1 MTKPALDLTANART
15 VLETRYLLRDE
26 AGVPVETPE
35 DLFRRVAADVATAED
50 VWEGDP
56 GLWAERFYQSMASLD
71 FLPNSPTLMNAGRDL
86 EQLAACFVLPIDDS
100 LDSIFDT
107 LKLAAKVH
115 QSGGGTG
122 FSFSRLRPRND
133 LVKTTM
139 GVSSGPVSFLE
150 VYDSATEHI
159 KQGSFRRGANMGI
172 LDVTHP
178 DILEFITAK
187 TEGGITNFNISVGV
201 TEEWMELAASGA
213 EYDLINPRTGE
224 TAGSLDAGDVLDRIC
239 RAAWATGDPGIIF
252 LDRINEPR
260 TNPTPSLGQIEATNP
275 CVTEDTWVTTSAG
288 ARQVRNLI
296 GLPFEAVAD
305 GSSHSSNGFFPTGHR
320 EVVTLTTRRGLRL
333 RATPDHRVRFVT
345 TSTRYRT
352 SWDWRPVG
360 ELKPGDRI
368 MVSDHGVLSWSG
380 TGSNEEGYVLGML
393 LGDGY
398 FSSDGARLH
407 FWGHDRE
414 VRRSETRLLLERA
427 VGLRA
432 GSLQTAEHRA
442 PYVALKSTGL
452 SELARSYGMRRG
464 SKVVTDEIE
473 RGSSEFVRGFL
484 RGWMDADGSVQGSQ
498 RKGVSVRL
506 ASSDLGSLER
516 AQRMLHRLGVMSTIY
531 KERRPAGVRRL
542 PDGRGAFRDYECLAD
557 HELVISGANLTRFAE
572 RVGFADAAKQ
582 SKLASLLNSYKR
594 SLNRETFTDTV
605 VSIVPSGTA
614 DVFDCQ
620 VATSR
625 SFDANGI
632 SVHNCGEQPLLP
644 FEACVLG
651 SVNLDRFAGRDGIE
665 WERLGETVELAV
677 RFLDDAVERSRYPVE
692 EIERIHKH
700 GNRKI
705 GLGVMGWADLLISL
719 GIGYDSDEAVA
730 LASEV
735 MGFIQERADAA
746 SEQLA
751 GERGSFPNWEASV
764 YGPSGWDRPMRNA
777 TRTTIAPTGTISII
791 AGTSSG
797 IEPLFALVYHR
808 KVLDGRV
815 LSEVHPYFRLAAERA
830 GVWSD
835 DLANA
840 VVLRGSVRDLP
851 GVPDELQQV
860 FVTAHDLTAGWHV
873 RHQAAFQRHVDNAV
887 SKTINLPHDATVDD
901 VRAVYL
907 LAADL
912 GLKGITVYRDGSKTW
927 QVLNRGTPSGTD
939 LGTVEGSAPQMTEN
953 WPAEDHQP
961 IPPKRGQSVL
971 EVCPVCGQPSFEFAE
986 ACGKCHSCGH
996 STC

>member
-1 MTKPALDLTANART
+1 MTSVAVPRSAQVHLGCQGRCLPSATVPALDLTANART

-35 DLFRRVAADVATAED
+35 DLFRRVAADVAAAEE
-50 VWEGDP
+50 VWGGDP
-56 GLWAERFYQSMASLD
+56 AVWAERFYQSMAALD

-133 LVKTTM
+133 VVKTTM

-178 DILEFITAK
+178 DILEFINAK
-187 TEGGITNFNISVGV
+187 TDGGITNFNISVGV
-201 TEEWMELAASGA
+201 TEEWMERAAAGA
-213 EYDLINPRTGE
+213 DYDLVNPRSGDK
-224 TAGSLDAGDVLDRIC
+224 AGTLDAGDVLDRIC

-260 TNPTPSLGQIEATNP
+260 TNPTPSLGPIEATNP
-275 CVTEDTWVTTSAG
+275 CVTVDTWIMTEAG
-288 ARQVRNLI
+288 ARQVADLI
-296 GLPFEAVAD
+296 GVPFEAVVD
-305 GSSHSSNGFFPTGHR
+305 GTPHPSSGFFPTGHR
-320 EVVTLTTRRGLRL
+320 DVVTLTTRRGLRL
-333 RATPDHRVRFVT
+333 RATLDHPVRVVT
-345 TSTRYRT
+345 SSTRYQMT
-352 SWDWRPVG
+352 WAWRPIR
-360 ELKPGDRI
+360 ELMVGDRV
-368 MVSDHGVLSWSG
+368 MLGDHGEISWAGSG
-380 TGSNEEGYVLGML
+380 NDAEGYVLGLL

-398 FSSDGARLH
+398 FGDDGARLH
-407 FWGHDRE
+407 FWGPERCS
-414 VRRSETRLLLERA
+414 RRSETRLLLDVA
-427 VGLRA
+427 VGLRTT
-432 GSLQTAEHRA
+432 GPHTDEHRA

-452 SELARSYGMRRG
+452 SELAEAYGMRRG

-473 RGSSEFVRGFL
+473 RGSSEFARGFL

-498 RKGVSVRL
+498 QKGVSVRL

-516 AQRMLHRLGVMSTIY
+516 AQRMLQRLGVMSTIY

-542 PDGRGAFRDYECLAD
+542 PDGRGGLRDYECLAD
-557 HELVISGANLTRFAE
+557 HELVISGANLARFAE
-572 RVGFADAAKQ
+572 RVGFGDRVKQ
-582 SKLASLLNSYKR
+582 SRLVRLIGSYR
-594 SLNRETFTDTV
+594 RRLNRERFTDTV
-605 VSIVPSGTA
+605 TSIVLSGRA
-614 DVFDCQ
+614 SVFDCQ
-620 VATSR
+620 VATAG

-632 SVHNCGEQPLLP
+632 IVHNCGEQPLLP

-651 SVNLDRFAGRDGIE
+651 SVNLDHFAGTNGIE

-719 GIGYDSDEAVA
+719 GIAYDSDEAVE
-730 LASEV
+730 LASDV
-735 MGFIQERADAA
+735 MGFIQERADSA
-746 SEQLA
+746 SEGLA
-751 GERGSFPNWEASV
+751 GERGSFPNWERSV

-815 LSEVHPYFRLAAERA
+815 LTEVHPIFR
-830 GVWSD
+830 
-835 DLANA
+835 
-840 VVLRGSVRDLP
+840 
-851 GVPDELQQV
+851 VPPKV
-860 FVTAHDLTAGWHV
+860 PASGP
-873 RHQAAFQRHVDNAV
+873 
-887 SKTINLPHDATVDD
+887 KTSPPQWRRVGEC
-901 VRAVYL
+901 AVYL
-907 LAADL
+907 ASPRSCNRSSSQLTTSPPFGTFVIRRRSSVTWTTRSRRRSTFPTMPPSMTCAA
-912 GLKGITVYRDGSKTW
+912 
-927 QVLNRGTPSGTD
+927 
-939 LGTVEGSAPQMTEN
+939 
-953 WPAEDHQP
+953 
-961 IPPKRGQSVL
+961 
-971 EVCPVCGQPSFEFAE
+971 
-986 ACGKCHSCGH
+986 
-996 STC
+996 STCSPASSG

>member
-1 MTKPALDLTANART
+1 VPGLDLTANAQT

-26 AGVPVETPE
+26 NGVPVETPE
-35 DLFRRVAADVATAED
+35 DLFRRVAADVAAAEE
-50 VWEGDP
+50 VWGGDP
-56 GLWAERFYQSMASLD
+56 AAWAEQFYRSMAALD

-139 GVSSGPVSFLE
+139 GVSSGPISFLE

-201 TEEWMELAASGA
+201 TEEWMELAAQRA
-213 EYDLINPRTGE
+213 EYDLVNPRTGE
-224 TAGSLDAGDVLDRIC
+224 KAGSLDAGDVLDRIC

-260 TNPTPSLGQIEATNP
+260 TNPTPSLGPIEATNP
-275 CVTEDTWVTTSAG
+275 CVTEDTWIMTGAG
-288 ARQVRNLI
+288 PRQVADLI
-296 GLPFEAVAD
+296 GVPFEAVVD
-305 GSSHSSNGFFPTGHR
+305 GTPLPSSGFFPTGHR
-320 EVVTLTTRRGLRL
+320 DVVTLTTRRGLRL
-333 RATPDHRVRFVT
+333 RVTLDHPVRVVT
-345 TSTRYRT
+345 SSTRYRT
-352 SWDWRPVG
+352 TWDWRPIG
-360 ELKPGDRI
+360 ELEAGDRI
-368 MVSDHGVLSWSG
+368 MVADHGAISWAG
-380 TGSNEEGYVLGML
+380 NGSDEEGYVLGLL

-398 FSSDGARLH
+398 QEGARLH
-407 FWGHDRE
+407 FWGPQRPA
-414 VRRSETRLLLERA
+414 RRSETRVLLDRA

-432 GSLQTAEHRA
+432 FGVDIGEQRA
-442 PYVALKSTGL
+442 PYVALESTGPT
-452 SELARSYGMRRG
+452 ELADAYGMRRG
-464 SKVVTDEIE
+464 AREVTAEAE
-473 RGSSEFVRGFL
+473 HGSSDFVRGFL

-506 ASSDLGSLER
+506 ASSDLGSLRR
-516 AQRMLHRLGVMSTIY
+516 AQRMLQRLGVMSTIY
-531 KERRPAGVRRL
+531 AERRPAGMRRL
-542 PDGRGAFRDYECLAD
+542 PDGRGGLGNILCRAD
-557 HELVISGANLTRFAE
+557 HELVVSGSNLIRFAE
-572 RVGFADAAKQ
+572 RVGFADSAKE
-582 SKLASLLNSYKR
+582 SKLARLLGSYTR
-594 SLNRETFTDTV
+594 RLNRENFTDSV

-620 VATSR
+620 VAASR

-632 SVHNCGEQPLLP
+632 IVHNCGEQPLLP

-651 SVNLDRFAGRDGIE
+651 SVNLDHFAGEQGVE
-665 WERLGETVELAV
+665 WERLGETVDLAV

-719 GIGYDSDEAVA
+719 GIAYNSEAAVD
-730 LASEV
+730 LASDV
-735 MGFIQERADAA
+735 MGFIQERADSA
-746 SEQLA
+746 SERLA
-751 GERGSFPNWEASV
+751 GERGTFPNWEESA

-815 LSEVHPYFRLAAERA
+815 LSEVHPMFREAAERA
-830 GVWSD
+830 GVWSE
-835 DLANA
+835 DLVASVA
-840 VVLRGSVRDLP
+840 ERGGVR
-851 GVPDELQQV
+851 GVAGIPDELQAV
-860 FVTAHDLTAGWHV
+860 FVTAHDLTAEWHV
-873 RHQAAFQRHVDNAV
+873 RHQAAFQRNVDNAV
-887 SKTINLPHDATVDD
+887 SKTINLPHDATIDD
-901 VRAVYL
+901 VRRVYL
-907 LAADL
+907 LAAEL

-927 QVLNRGTPSGTD
+927 QVLNRGKPTGTD
-939 LGTVEGSAPQMTEN
+939 LGTVEGSAPQMNEN